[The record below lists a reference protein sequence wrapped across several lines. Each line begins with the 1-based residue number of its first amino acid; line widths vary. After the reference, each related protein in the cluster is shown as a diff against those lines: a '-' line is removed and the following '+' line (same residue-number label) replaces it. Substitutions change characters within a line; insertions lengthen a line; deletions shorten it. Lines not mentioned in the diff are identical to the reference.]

1 MSGRSVLMLVC
12 NDVAHDARVRREATS
27 LVRAG
32 YRVRV
37 MGLWS
42 PGLARRETV
51 DGVEILRPRS
61 RLLHSLVRRPRGAA
75 GGGHAGVRRSPLRQW
90 IYALASAFDY
100 ALFGVRALLEAL
112 GGGRPH
118 IVHANDLNTLP
129 AGYLVSRVCGARLV
143 YDSHEVHL
151 FTVGMLSMRPRGWRA
166 LCRHVE
172 RFCVRRADAL
182 FTVNDAFARAIAR
195 THGVRRPV
203 ALYNAP
209 RFDEQRAVA
218 SRTVRTAVG
227 ARAADP
233 LAVYCGAI
241 APQRGVEEAIDALA
255 LAPGLRLALLGYGDP
270 AYLDSLRRRAATA
283 RVGERLFFVPPVP
296 PMEVCAAMR
305 DADLSLVLFQ
315 DFGLTY
321 RYNSPNK
328 IPESMHAGLPIVGSD
343 LPEIRRVLR
352 HYDCGL
358 VADPR
363 DPAAIARAMRR
374 IVEEPGLRA
383 RLAAGA
389 RAAAQRFNWETEEP
403 NLLRAYAAFA
413 R

>member
-1 MSGRSVLMLVC
+1 MPDRSVLMLVC

-37 MGLWS
+37 MGLWA

-51 DGVEILRPRS
+51 DGVEVLRPRS
-61 RLLHSLVRRPRGAA
+61 RLLHTLFRRSGGAA
-75 GGGHAGVRRSPLRQW
+75 GAGGGARRSALRQW
-90 IYALASAFDY
+90 LYALASAFDY
-100 ALFGVRALLEAL
+100 TLFGLRAALEALFGR
-112 GGGRPH
+112 RPD

-129 AGYLVSRVCGARLV
+129 AGWIVSRLCGARLV

-151 FTVGMLSMRPRGWRA
+151 FTVGMLSLRPRGWRA
-166 LCRHVE
+166 ACRCVE
-172 RFCVRRADAL
+172 RFCVRRADAV
-182 FTVNDAFARAIAR
+182 FTVNHAFARAIAR
-195 THGVRRPV
+195 THRVPRPI

-209 RFDEQRAVA
+209 RMTEQRATA
-218 SRTVRTAVG
+218 SRTVRAAVG
-227 ARAADP
+227 AGPAEP

-241 APQRGVEEAIDALA
+241 APQRGVEEAIDALG
-255 LAPGLRLALLGYGDP
+255 LAPRLRLALLGYGAP
-270 AYLDSLRRRAATA
+270 VYLESLRRRAAAA
-283 RVGERLFFVPPVP
+283 RVSERLFFVPPVP

-352 HYDCGL
+352 RYDCGL

-363 DPAAIARAMRR
+363 DPASIADAMRR
-374 IVEEPGLRA
+374 IAEDPALRA